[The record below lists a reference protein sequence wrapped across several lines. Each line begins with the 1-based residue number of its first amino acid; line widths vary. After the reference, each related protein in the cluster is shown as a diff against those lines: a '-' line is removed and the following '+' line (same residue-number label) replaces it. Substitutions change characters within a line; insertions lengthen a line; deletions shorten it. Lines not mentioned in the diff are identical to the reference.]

1 VGVAGGG
8 AAAVKVK
15 GAGKDAAGVDKGK
28 GPELALSGRVVP
40 TEENLATAAKTE
52 KHLPVHLF
60 VAAVGDGE
68 VRANTPAKT
77 REILEQV
84 VRKSSKEQNT
94 VVHVQGDGPLHIQL
108 RVFAATSVEARA
120 LKEYIRTN
128 EDQTPCP
135 FIMLVRQLPM
145 AVQYDPTSLDP
156 SISSVA
162 DRLRK
167 QAKTRAI
174 KLLREVIFDAESGVT
189 AAMLRG
195 REGPMVPARRLEAL
209 VMRRAVPLHSDGAV
223 GLNAVT
229 AFIVFPAVRRD
240 VPAAAAADG
249 HSGDEPGA
257 EQIPALRPSAAA
269 NLAWTAGGA
278 TWGGVTRR
286 IDQYFP
292 VSLTVVAIGEGKIE
306 PTTQPKLLRRLK
318 QMITKVPKEHH
329 CTVELP
335 SDGPAALKMRLFVAD
350 SEDAKAARE
359 YVQAN
364 AEQRPSPLVILT
376 HALPIAVSYD
386 GRQLDVTDAN
396 VVDCLRKQAKTR
408 AVKLVKETVVDP
420 AVGVT
425 LPAIR
430 GERGALELAQLLE
443 AALMKHAET
452 REGHGKPTIFF
463 AARNR
468 QSEDAA
474 GSRFNALDTLAGA
487 AATLDGGGKLRG
499 GQEERWPGG
508 GQQLLGQPR
517 TCEMCK
523 GVADGSYG
531 TGRFCS
537 KACRYDSHA
546 LRVAQKRRVDP
557 GPGADGRPA
566 GKAPTIKVR
575 PAPSAPARACPAPPP
590 ARAR

>member
-1 VGVAGGG
+1 MQKPPALVGRGSSSARSLSFARDAEEHVGVAGGG
-8 AAAVKVK
+8 VAAGKVK

-28 GPELALSGRVVP
+28 GPELALGGRVVP
-40 TEENLATAAKTE
+40 TEENLATAKTE

-68 VRANTPAKT
+68 VRESTPAKT
-77 REILEQV
+77 KEILDQV

-120 LKEYIRTN
+120 LKEYIRAN

-286 IDQYFP
+286 ID
-292 VSLTVVAIGEGKIE
+292 VSDFVPRVHFVLPCEPHRRGDRGGQDRAVDAAEAAAAAEADDHQGTKGASLHGRAPIRRARLPQDAAVCRGLGGRQGGTGVRAGQRGAAAEPAGDSDPRAADCGE
-306 PTTQPKLLRRLK
+306 LRR
-318 QMITKVPKEHH
+318 
-329 CTVELP
+329 
-335 SDGPAALKMRLFVAD
+335 AATGR
-350 SEDAKAARE
+350 
-359 YVQAN
+359 
-364 AEQRPSPLVILT
+364 
-376 HALPIAVSYD
+376 D
-386 GRQLDVTDAN
+386 GRQ
-396 VVDCLRKQAKTR
+396 RR
-408 AVKLVKETVVDP
+408 
-420 AVGVT
+420 G
-425 LPAIR
+425 LPAEAGHPPPPSRTKWTRLVHPSVLTGHVSARAGQDAR
-430 GERGALELAQLLE
+430 GE
-443 AALMKHAET
+443 
-452 REGHGKPTIFF
+452 
-463 AARNR
+463 AR
-468 QSEDAA
+468 Q
-474 GSRFNALDTLAGA
+474 G
-487 AATLDGGGKLRG
+487 
-499 GQEERWPGG
+499 
-508 GQQLLGQPR
+508 
-517 TCEMCK
+517 
-523 GVADGSYG
+523 
-531 TGRFCS
+531 
-537 KACRYDSHA
+537 
-546 LRVAQKRRVDP
+546 
-557 GPGADGRPA
+557 DGRRPRSR
-566 GKAPTIKVR
+566 GDAP
-575 PAPSAPARACPAPPP
+575 PSPPPPPP
-590 ARAR
+590 ARTKWTRRVPHPVLIGHAVSNPR